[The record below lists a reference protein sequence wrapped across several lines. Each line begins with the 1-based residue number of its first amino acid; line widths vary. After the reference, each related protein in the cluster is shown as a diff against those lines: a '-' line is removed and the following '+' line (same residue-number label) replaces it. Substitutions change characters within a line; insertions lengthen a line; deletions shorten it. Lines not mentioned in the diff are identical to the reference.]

1 MQTLEA
7 QSKPQL
13 HEEWIDRHASQIVKT
28 LQSAGFETYLVGGC
42 VRDLLAGIPPKDF
55 DIATNALPQEVRK
68 RVSNSY
74 VIGKRFKLVLAKRF
88 DQQFEIA
95 TFRRNASP
103 EELEAEDSPS
113 ADNFFGTVVE
123 DAKRRD
129 FTVNSLFYDPVKKN
143 LIDHCEGLRDVTDR
157 WIRMIGDPVERLKE
171 DPIRILRAVRLSH
184 KLCFSLDPELRQAII
199 DTAGELARSA
209 LPRRREEWLKIL
221 RLKNPGLA
229 YMELFDLGV
238 MQATLPGIHEI
249 LSDEE
254 KRERF
259 LFYLERIQVLEIDK
273 SNPLELFASFAL
285 VLLLSYFGEVP
296 AEPEQSKR
304 FEILLKEELG
314 MFKMEMS
321 VFFQALRLLNQLK
334 TPDLFVRKGERRQAA
349 FIRQDGFLLSLALS
363 QLNWDLT
370 PQQLVFWKD
379 QAKRHLQLK

>member
-1 MQTLEA
+1 MQTQEA
-7 QSKPQL
+7 QSKKPQL

-95 TFRRNASP
+95 TFRRNASA

-113 ADNFFGTVVE
+113 IDNFFGTVVE

-129 FTVNSLFYDPVKKN
+129 FTVNSLFYDPVKKK

-171 DPIRILRAVRLSH
+171 DPIRTLRAVRLSH
-184 KLCFSLDPELRQAII
+184 KLCFSLDPHLREAIAQ
-199 DTAGELARSA
+199 TAGELARSA

-221 RLKNPGLA
+221 RLPNPGLA
-229 YMELFDLGV
+229 FIELFDLGV
-238 MQATLPGIHEI
+238 MQTVLPGVHEI
-249 LSDEE
+249 MSDEE

-259 LFYLERIQVLEIDK
+259 LFYLERMPILEIDR
-273 SNPLELFASFAL
+273 SNPLELVNAFAL
-285 VLLLSYFGEVP
+285 VLLLAYFGEIP
-296 AEPEQSKR
+296 AEPEESKR

-314 MFKMEMS
+314 MFKLEMS
-321 VFFQALRLLNQLK
+321 IFFQALRLITQLK
-334 TPDLFVRKGERRQAA
+334 APDLFLRKGERRQAA
-349 FIRQDGFLLSLALS
+349 FLKQDGLQLGLALS
-363 QLNWDLT
+363 QLNWELN
-370 PQQLVFWKD
+370 PNQIVFWKD
-379 QAKRHLQLK
+379 QLKKIT